1 MSKAWRAEWQSRLLN
16 ELAALQ
22 QLRVAEGELAAS
34 LMQLQSWQ
42 RARLAR
48 TYADQLAEPA
58 TEPAGR
64 FFLEQLYCPAD
75 QAAQRDADVQR
86 IVPTLAKLLPEVAL
100 QAIGDAVSLDLL
112 SADLDVALTRTLERA
127 RLPLDDTSYARAYAT
142 LGRPADRQRQ
152 IDLTR
157 RCGELLAQAVKLP
170 LIMPTVKMME
180 LPARAAG
187 LQRLHTFLVQG
198 LVAFKALPSPQAF
211 LDVIESR
218 ETALMQ
224 GWLAAAR
231 IA

>member
-34 LMQLQSWQ
+34 LTQLQSWQ
-42 RARLAR
+42 RARLAQ
-48 TYADQLAEPA
+48 TYADQLADPA

-112 SADLDVALTRTLERA
+112 SAELDVEMVRTLARL
-127 RLPLDDTSYARAYAT
+127 RLPLTETNYGTAYAS
-142 LGRPADRQRQ
+142 LGRAADRQRQ

-180 LPARAAG
+180 LPAKAAG

-198 LVAFKALPSPQAF
+198 LVAFKKLPSPKAF
-211 LDVIESR
+211 LDVIEGR
-218 ETALMQ
+218 ETGLMRA
-224 GWLAAAR
+224 WLATTRVA
-231 IA
+231 